1 MDTIRDLYAQLKEW
15 LYALLHWVE
24 GWAHSPYGGSALF
37 FIAFAESSFFPIPP
51 DVLLIPLC
59 LGDPSRA
66 LWFATICSAGSVLG
80 GIAGYGIGYYGGRP
94 LVYKLFPDKRVRAVE
109 RYYDR
114 YNAWAIGIAGLTP
127 LPYKIFTI
135 SGGACAINFKV
146 FVVASVISRSLRFF
160 AVAGLIYFFGE
171 PIQAFIEK
179 YLDLLSI
186 AFVVLL
192 LGGFWLVGRGMGKA
206 SEGEGDDAEP
216 AGRVCPT
223 GPAGAAEP
231 AEPSTSAQPPAAE
244 APPER

>member
-1 MDTIRDLYAQLKEW
+1 MEALRDLYAQGKEW

-24 GWAHSPYGGSALF
+24 AWAHHPSGAWALF
-37 FIAFAESSFFPIPP
+37 GISFAESSFFPIPP

-66 LWFATICSAGSVLG
+66 LWFATICSVGSVLG
-80 GIAGYGIGYYGGRP
+80 GIAGYAIGYYGGRP
-94 LVYKLFPDKRVRAVE
+94 LVYKLFSDDKVRAVE

-114 YNAWAIGIAGLTP
+114 YNAWATGIAGLTP

-146 FVVASVISRSLRFF
+146 FVLASVVSRSIRFF

-171 PIQAFIEK
+171 PIQAFIDK
-179 YLDLLSI
+179 YLDILSI

-192 LGGFWLVGRGMGKA
+192 VGGFWLASRGLGRA
-206 SEGEGDDAEP
+206 SKSG
-216 AGRVCPT
+216 
-223 GPAGAAEP
+223 EP
-231 AEPSTSAQPPAAE
+231 AEATAAPCETPDGSEAPAPAA
-244 APPER
+244 APSERPVEVPVESER

>member
-24 GWAHSPYGGSALF
+24 GWAHTPYGGPALF

-66 LWFATICSAGSVLG
+66 LWFAAICSAGSVLG
-80 GIAGYGIGYYGGRP
+80 GMAGYAIGYYGGRP

-146 FVVASVISRSLRFF
+146 FVVASVISRSIRFF
-160 AVAGLIYFFGE
+160 AVAGLIYYFGE
-171 PIQAFIEK
+171 PIKAFIDQ
-179 YLDLLSI
+179 YLDILSI

-192 LGGFWLVGRGMGKA
+192 VGGFWLAGRGFGKA
-206 SEGEGDDAEP
+206 SEGDDAEEP
-216 AGRVCPT
+216 AG
-223 GPAGAAEP
+223 GACP
-231 AEPSTSAQPPAAE
+231 AEPEPAASE
-244 APPER
+244 VPPER

>member
-1 MDTIRDLYAQLKEW
+1 MDTIRDLYGQLKEW

-24 GWAHSPYGGSALF
+24 GWAHSPYGPSALF

-66 LWFATICSAGSVLG
+66 LWFAGICSAGSVLG
-80 GIAGYGIGYYGGRP
+80 GIAGYAIGFYGGRP
-94 LVYKLFPDKRVRAVE
+94 LVYRLFPDKRVRAVE

-146 FVVASVISRSLRFF
+146 FVVASVISRSIRFF

-171 PIQAFIEK
+171 PIQAFIDK
-179 YLDLLSI
+179 YLDVLSI
-186 AFVVLL
+186 AFVILL
-192 LGGFWLVGRGMGKA
+192 VGGFWLVSRGVGKA
-206 SEGEGDDAEP
+206 SEGDDEAAAPAELACPVEP
-216 AGRVCPT
+216 AD
-223 GPAGAAEP
+223 
-231 AEPSTSAQPPAAE
+231 PAA
-244 APPER
+244 PEVTPKR

>member
-1 MDTIRDLYAQLKEW
+1 MDTIRDIYGQLKEL

-66 LWFATICSAGSVLG
+66 LWFAAICSAGSVLG

-94 LVYKLFPDKRVRAVE
+94 LVYKLFPDAKVRAVE

-114 YNAWAIGIAGLTP
+114 YNAWATFIAGLTP
-127 LPYKIFTI
+127 LPYKIFTL

-146 FVVASVISRSLRFF
+146 FVLASVLSRSLRFF

-171 PIQAFIEK
+171 PIQAFIEE
-179 YLDLLSI
+179 YLDVLSI

-192 LGGFWLVGRGMGKA
+192 LGGFWLASHGLGKA
-206 SEGEGDDAEP
+206 SRDGGAEAAAAPGACADPVDRAGEP
-216 AGRVCPT
+216 AAPET
-223 GPAGAAEP
+223 TAE
-231 AEPSTSAQPPAAE
+231 
-244 APPER
+244 R

>member
-1 MDTIRDLYAQLKEW
+1 MDTLRDLYAQGKEW

-24 GWAHSPYGGSALF
+24 AWAQHPYGAWALF
-37 FIAFAESSFFPIPP
+37 LIAFAESSFFPIPP

-66 LWFATICSAGSVLG
+66 LWFATICSVGSVLG
-80 GIAGYGIGYYGGRP
+80 GIAGYAIGFYGGRP
-94 LVYKLFPDKRVRAVE
+94 LVYKLFPDARVRAVE

-146 FVVASVISRSLRFF
+146 FVVASVISRSIRFF

-179 YLDLLSI
+179 YLDILSI

-192 LGGFWLVGRGMGKA
+192 LGGFWLVGRG
-206 SEGEGDDAEP
+206 
-216 AGRVCPT
+216 AGR
-223 GPAGAAEP
+223 AGRSEEP
-231 AEPSTSAQPPAAE
+231 VAAE
-244 APPER
+244 APPAEGEADR

>member
-1 MDTIRDLYAQLKEW
+1 MDTLRDLYAQGKEW

-24 GWAHSPYGGSALF
+24 AWAQHPYGAWALF
-37 FIAFAESSFFPIPP
+37 LIAFAESSFFPIPP

-66 LWFATICSAGSVLG
+66 LWFATLCSLGSVLG
-80 GIAGYGIGYYGGRP
+80 GIAGYAIGFYGGRP
-94 LVYKLFPDKRVRAVE
+94 LVYKLFPDERVRAVE

-135 SGGACAINFKV
+135 SGGACAIDFKV
-146 FVVASVISRSLRFF
+146 FVVASVISRSIRFF
-160 AVAGLIYFFGE
+160 AVATLIYFFGE
-171 PIQAFIEK
+171 PIQAFIDE

-192 LGGFWLVGRGMGKA
+192 LGGFWLVGRGAGRA
-206 SEGEGDDAEP
+206 GRSEEP
-216 AGRVCPT
+216 A
-223 GPAGAAEP
+223 
-231 AEPSTSAQPPAAE
+231 AAE
-244 APPER
+244 APPAEGEPEP